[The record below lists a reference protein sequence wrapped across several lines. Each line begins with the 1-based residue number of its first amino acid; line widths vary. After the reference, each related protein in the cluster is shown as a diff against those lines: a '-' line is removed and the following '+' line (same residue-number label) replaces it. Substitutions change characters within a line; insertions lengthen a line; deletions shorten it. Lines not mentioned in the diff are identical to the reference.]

1 MFAKIKIQTKLQA
14 AVMCIV
20 LFAVLVSAGI
30 ATFNIYSRAL
40 SLGQALAETCS
51 EGVSDTIGLYH
62 ETAKSLLEAVC
73 DNLNANVD
81 PSKFGKETDSK
92 FALVDGIKKKYHA
105 DATIFWREENSFVRI
120 STNVEQ
126 EGKRMVG
133 TSIKE
138 GPVYEAL
145 AAGKVYSG
153 LATIGGVLKFVD
165 YKPVMD
171 GGKVLGAVFAGLN
184 VFSKELQ
191 EYLKTVK
198 VDGKGYPFILNDK
211 GFFVY
216 HPDQALMNQEVVQK
230 VPTIGKLLLENT
242 QKYLVYDYKGE
253 QKVAALKSYDPFKWK
268 IYFGM
273 SRAETLHG
281 LDWVIYKSSLTGL
294 IVAMVASGLTL
305 FLVIA
310 RVVMAPVKRI
320 AEASEQIAKGEYN
333 VSMDYAAKDA
343 LGETADSVK
352 RLAATVKEKIGFIQ
366 GVMDSIRSPNVICD
380 AEGKVL
386 RVNQEMLDFMQI
398 GGTPASWLGKMAGEC
413 IFGDASRITVVQRA
427 VAEKKALIGDVF
439 DPVTRK
445 GEQKHVRVD
454 AVPLY
459 NLDGHLIGGCSI
471 WTDLTDV
478 LAGQRAVEENH
489 KQLMALAEEIDG
501 FTHRVAAASEQ
512 LSAQIEQASRGTE
525 NQRERTTSTATAMEE
540 MNATVMEVA
549 RHASEAANGSREVQ
563 TKSNH
568 GSEIVGQVIEA
579 MGKVNT
585 MSKELSSEINDLGRQ
600 AADITSIINVIQD
613 IADQTNLLALN
624 AAIEAARAGEAGRGF
639 AVVADEVRKLAER
652 TMSATTEVTG
662 SIQAITGTVDKNVRS
677 VTQAVEA
684 IESSNRLAS
693 QAGESLK
700 EILAIAGKAV
710 DQITSIATAAEQ
722 QSATSE
728 EINRSIDEINA
739 IASETAEGMNHSA
752 QAVSDLAR
760 QVGDLRQLVARM
772 SGTDQ
777 PKALS

>member
-1 MFAKIKIQTKLQA
+1 MFAKMKIQTKLQT

-20 LFAVLVSAGI
+20 LFAVLASAGI
-30 ATFNIYSRAL
+30 AIFNIYSRAL
-40 SLGQALAETCS
+40 TLGQALAETS
-51 EGVSDTIGLYH
+51 ADGVSDAVALYH
-62 ETAKSLLEAVC
+62 ETAKSLLESVC

-81 PSKFGKETDSK
+81 PAKFGKETDNT
-92 FALVDGIKKKYHA
+92 FALVDGIRKKYHA
-105 DATIFWREENSFVRI
+105 DATLFLREDNSFVRI

-138 GPVYEAL
+138 GPVYDAL
-145 AAGKVYSG
+145 AAGKPFSG
-153 LATIGGVLKFVD
+153 LATVGGALKFVD

-184 VFSKELQ
+184 VFSRELQ
-191 EYLKTVK
+191 EYLKSVN
-198 VDGKGYPFILNDK
+198 VDGKGYPFIVNDK
-211 GFFVY
+211 GLFVY
-216 HPDQALMNQEVVQK
+216 HPDPALMNQEAQK
-230 VPTIGKLLLENT
+230 VGAIGKLLTENT
-242 QKYLVYDYKGE
+242 KKYLGYDYKGE
-253 QKVAALKSYDPFKWK
+253 QKVAALKAYEPFKWK

-281 LDWVIYKSSLTGL
+281 LDWVIYKSSLVGL
-294 IVAMVASGLTL
+294 LVAMAASGLTL
-305 FLVIA
+305 FLVIT

-320 AEASEQIAKGEYN
+320 AEASEQIAQGDYN
-333 VSMDYAAKDA
+333 VVIEYQAKDA
-343 LGETADSVK
+343 LGETAESVK

-366 GVMDSIRSPNVICD
+366 GVMDSIRAPNVICD
-380 AEGKVL
+380 AQGNIL
-386 RVNQEMLDFMQI
+386 RVNQEMLDFLQI
-398 GGTPASWLGKMAGEC
+398 GGTPESWIGKKVGEC
-413 IFGDASRITVVQRA
+413 TLGDASRVTVVQKV
-427 VAEKKALIGDVF
+427 VAEKKAMIGVLLDLS
-439 DPVTRK
+439 TRN
-445 GEQKHVRVD
+445 GVQKHVRVD

-459 NLDGHLIGGCSI
+459 DLDGQLIGGCSI

-478 LAGQRAVEENH
+478 MASQRKVEANH
-489 KQLMALAEEIDG
+489 KQMLELAEEIDG
-501 FTHRVAAASEQ
+501 FTHRIAAASEQ

-525 NQRERTTSTATAMEE
+525 NQRERVASTATAMEE

-563 TKSNH
+563 SKSNH
-568 GSEIVGQVIEA
+568 GSEVVGQVIEA

-684 IESSNRLAS
+684 IESSNRLAA
-693 QAGESLK
+693 QAGASLK
-700 EILAIAGKAV
+700 EILVIAGKAV

-760 QVGDLRQLVARM
+760 QVGDLKQLVSRM
-772 SGTDQ
+772 GDSEHT
-777 PKALS
+777 KALS